1 MPTQYSYHASQEQ
14 FPPAQL
20 LALACRA
27 EQAGFD
33 AVFSSDHVQPWSPSQ
48 GHSALSWVWL
58 AAALQATQRLHVGTI
73 TIPGGWRYQPL
84 VLAQGIATLQQMY
97 PGRLPWVALGSGEAV
112 NECLVGGDWPA
123 KPERN
128 LRLRRAAQAMR
139 RLLDGERVTEPG
151 PPAVVDARLW
161 CRPPQRTALVGAATS
176 VETARW
182 LGGWAEGLLTVAHDL
197 DQLQAIIAAFREQAG
212 PDRPVHVKVDLSWAA
227 TDAEALQQAFEQ
239 WRFNA
244 GGSQANADAR
254 QPEDFVRL
262 TAHLRP
268 EDMRDKVMV
277 SADLGAHLAYLRR
290 VAALGVATIDL
301 HQVGDDQAGFIDAF
315 GREVLPALRA

>member
-1 MPTQYSYHASQEQ
+1 MPQFSFHASQEQ
-14 FPPAQL
+14 FPPEQL
-20 LALACRA
+20 LALAQQA
-27 EQAGFD
+27 EAAGFD
-33 AVFSSDHVQPWSPSQ
+33 AVFSSDHAQPWSPSQ

-58 AAALQATQRLHVGTI
+58 GAALQATRRLRFGTI
-73 TIPGGWRYQPL
+73 TVPGGWRYQPL
-84 VLAQGIATLQQMY
+84 VLAQGIATLQRLY

-112 NECLVGGDWPA
+112 NEGLVGQGWPD

-128 LRLRRAAQAMR
+128 QRLQRAAQAMR

-161 CRPPQRTALVGAATS
+161 CRPPQRTVLVGAATS

-182 LGGWAEGLLTVAHDL
+182 LGGWAEGLLTVSHDL
-197 DQLQAIIAAFREQAG
+197 QQLRALIAAFREQAG
-212 PDRPVHVKVDLSWAA
+212 PDKPVHVKVDLSWAD
-227 TDAEALQQAFEQ
+227 TDAQALEQAFEQ

-268 EDMRDKVMV
+268 EDMRAKVMV
-277 SADLGAHLAYLRR
+277 AADLGRHVDHLRQ
-290 VAALGVATIDL
+290 VAALGVTSIDL
-301 HQVGDDQAGFIDAF
+301 HQVGGDQAAFIEAF